1 MWMKISKGNHFLILD
16 PVIGKLSIF
25 RETTKYVCKNYIN
38 LLISSKFYK
47 SKCGSSISNENLV
60 SESRCAAT
68 IKYTPGFG
76 KCKK

>member
-1 MWMKISKGNHFLILD
+1 MWMQISKGNRFLILD

-25 RETTKYVCKNYIN
+25 REPTKYVCKNYIN
-38 LLISSKFYK
+38 LPFNSKFYK

-68 IKYTPGFG
+68 IKYTLGFA